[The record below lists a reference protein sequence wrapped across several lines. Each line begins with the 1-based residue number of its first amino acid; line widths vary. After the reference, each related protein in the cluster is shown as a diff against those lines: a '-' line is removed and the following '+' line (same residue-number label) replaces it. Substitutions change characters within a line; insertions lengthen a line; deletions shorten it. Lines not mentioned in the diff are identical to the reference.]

1 MVSRLRNN
9 GEKQI
14 FYKEG
19 LTGAE
24 RKSIIPTKHI
34 GISNVLRNNLLHFA
48 GDGRTGKDRKMTKTG
63 TSQNFTKMMRMMCCS
78 MVMCMTRG
86 VF

>member
-1 MVSRLRNN
+1 MT
-9 GEKQI
+9 EKNRF

-19 LTGAE
+19 LTGTE
-24 RKSIIPTKHI
+24 QKSIIPTKHV

-63 TSQNFTKMMRMMCCS
+63 ISQNFTKMMRMMCCS